1 MYKLPHGSAPA
12 RGLGR
17 GWLRGPARLLGLRL
31 PLRADEAGFLL
42 VARSWDP
49 QPDSLYGHF
58 FVDRPPLLIGMVKGV
73 DWLGP
78 PELLRVVGALWFGAL
93 VLVAARV
100 GLEIGGAVQRPG
112 PRSWSPPCS

>member
-1 MYKLPHGSAPA
+1 MDQHRRVAWVAAGCVVL
-12 RGLGR
+12 
-17 GWLRGPARLLGLRL
+17 ARLLGLGL

-58 FVDRPPLLIGMVKGV
+58 FVDRPPLLLAVVRGV

-78 PELLRVVGALWFGAL
+78 PELLRVVGAVWFGAL

-100 GLEIGGAVQRPG
+100 GLEIGGRRAAAWTAVVVA
-112 PRSWSPPCS
+112 